1 MSAKIILILMILNIE
16 AKAKTSDTETYICYG
31 REKSYNC
38 VKYNGRD
45 SNVYEYTR
53 NSSKSS
59 GRVYEFSDAG
69 TRNPYAPS
77 DDEPTRLDEP
87 ATPTKDIPVFIPYNP
102 AYLFPSY
109 EIKK

>member
-16 AKAKTSDTETYICYG
+16 AKAETSDTETYICQG
-31 REKSYNC
+31 SEETYNC
-38 VKYNGRD
+38 VKYNGHD
-45 SNVYEYTR
+45 SNVYDYSR
-53 NSSKSS
+53 NTPKGS

-69 TRNPYAPS
+69 TRNPFAPP
-77 DDEPTRLDEP
+77 DDEPTRLDE
-87 ATPTKDIPVFIPYNP
+87 KDQASKEIPVFIPYNP